1 VKIFANARLIDGT
14 GNAPVDHATV
24 IVEGDRF
31 TYAGPAEGAPPALPD
46 ADVTDLGGRT
56 LLPGFFDCHVHFVV
70 ESTGELFGK
79 LLQTRRSLATF
90 ERAERLRR
98 TLAAGITTA
107 RDLCGLDAGYREAI
121 ERGLIDGP
129 RLHVAI
135 RMVGHTGGH
144 SDFTMPTGI
153 DATSMVEPMGEL
165 VDNAHEA
172 RVATR
177 RLLRDGAD
185 VIKIAATGGVASP
198 TDQPDDE
205 GLTVEEIAAVVDEVR
220 RHRGRPVAAHA
231 QGAAGIRNALL
242 GGVTSIE
249 HGYQIDDEG
258 IDLML
263 ERGAFLVPTLST
275 GDMLH
280 EPGLPR
286 HIYEK
291 KARLVDIA
299 NERISAAIQRGVK
312 VAMGTDA
319 GASRHGRN
327 LRELAHLV
335 GLGMTPAQAIR
346 AGTLVSAELLGVADT
361 LGTVTAGKLAD
372 LVVCDGDPLA
382 DIGVLAEP
390 DNIVLVVQA
399 GRIVKS

>member
-205 GLTVEEIAAVVDEVR
+205 GLTVEEIA
-220 RHRGRPVAAHA
+220 
-231 QGAAGIRNALL
+231 LL